1 VPTCPRSTK
10 WLALYAGVV
19 IALAVPASASAH
31 AYLVRTVPS
40 ASGVVNTPPA
50 QVSLTFDEAVEP
62 RFAIISVTDKDGHQ
76 VTDGRPERSPADPN
90 TLVVPLKKVP
100 EGWYLV
106 YWRVISVDGHPVRGA
121 FTFAVGPNQGP
132 QPEFVIPSIAESAA
146 TPRLVAARAA
156 VFLTVMSAIG
166 LFVLRLG
173 IARPVIRRV
182 DGTNLRAVSIAFFA
196 AAALGL
202 IAIPVYLDVAT
213 AEFSLRSAFDLGAVV
228 PLLHASAFG
237 RGYIDLWIC
246 FALFVAA
253 AAVALWV
260 DRPER
265 PQRSIAEL
273 LAAAGAGA
281 AALAVL
287 LVPGAA
293 GHAAQTAPRGVS
305 LLLDWLH
312 LTAGSVWVGGL
323 LGLLV
328 LWRSLPV
335 ARRVAGLVVTV
346 PRFSNTALV
355 SVLLLLGTGIGATV
369 IHMPTLPALWQTS
382 YGKTILVKI
391 ALLACALLLAAVNLA
406 RTKPRLAASR
416 QRVELGPPAAGLL
429 RRLVGGE
436 LLLVWAAVVAAAV
449 LSSLAP
455 PPPALAQEGGALA
468 RVGPGPV
475 STTVTKDG
483 YKLQVLVSP
492 NKAAVPNDFVL
503 KLTRNGKPVTGADVT
518 VTFAML
524 DMEMGNQEFRLTETS
539 PGVYSRPANPALVMV
554 GHWGLSFQV
563 TPKDGPPFTALVV
576 DRTAG

>member
-1 VPTCPRSTK
+1 MKR
-10 WLALYAGVV
+10 WWGLALYAGVV
-19 IALAVPASASAH
+19 VALAVPASASAH

-40 ASGVVNTPPA
+40 ASGVVNTPPS

-76 VTDGRPERSPADPN
+76 VTAGHPERSPTDPN
-90 TLVVPLKKVP
+90 TLVVPLKKIP

-182 DGTNLRAVSIAFFA
+182 DGTNLRAVSIAFFV

-202 IAIPVYLDVAT
+202 IAIPVYLDIAT
-213 AEFSLRSAFDLGAVV
+213 AEFSLRSAFDLGTVV
-228 PLLHASAFG
+228 PLVHASAFG

-253 AAVALWV
+253 ASVAIWV

-265 PQRSIAEL
+265 PKRSIAEL
-273 LAAAGAGA
+273 LATGGAGA
-281 AALAVL
+281 SALAVL

-305 LLLDWLH
+305 LMLDWLH

-346 PRFSNTALV
+346 PRFSNMALV

-391 ALLACALLLAAVNLA
+391 ALLACAMLLAAVNLA

-475 STTVTKDG
+475 RTAVTKNG

-492 NKAAVPNDFVL
+492 NRAAVPNDFAL
-503 KLTRNGKPVTGADVT
+503 RITRNGKPVTGADVT

-539 PGVYSRPANPALVMV
+539 PGVYSRPSNPALVMV

-563 TPKDGPPFTALVV
+563 NPKNSPPFTALVV
-576 DRTAG
+576 DRTSG